1 MKRIIFIVLTL
12 IIPVLF
18 FVNVWQGF
26 RYERMKREVGLF
38 ELAQKDWL
46 EKNKKLIAALAVFR
60 SPARIEKIAESK
72 LGLKKIDPARV
83 WRIIFPERV
92 QNSGE

>member
-1 MKRIIFIVLTL
+1 MKRLIFIGLTL
-12 IIPVLF
+12 IIPILF

-26 RYERMKREVGLF
+26 RYERMKREIGLF
-38 ELAQKDWL
+38 ESVQKDWL
-46 EKNKKLIAALAVFR
+46 EKNKKLIAGLAVFR

-83 WRIIFPERV
+83 RKIVFPRKGTA
-92 QNSGE
+92 QW